1 VAGSEE
7 LHVDADARHAR
18 SKVTGLEIHEGDW
31 ISLDGSTGEVLQ
43 GELPTVEARYE
54 DQVELKTI
62 LAWADEIRRM
72 EVWTNADKPEEAE
85 QARSYGAQGIGLC
98 RTEHMFREGDR
109 LEIVRG
115 AILVANQATRA
126 KAKAAAGGA
135 LDADESAVVAR
146 FDEAMGKLEALQQ
159 GDFEGIF
166 RAMDGLPVV
175 IRLIDP
181 PLHEF
186 LPNRD
191 DLIEEVATFAAQG
204 TAKDEPAYVE
214 ARSLLAAANSMREQ
228 NPMLGL
234 RGCRLGLMIPD
245 FVKIQTRAILNAQI
259 AVKKAGGNP
268 IAKIMIPL
276 VGHVN
281 ELAATRALLES
292 EAKAIEAKA
301 GVTVDYKFGTMIE
314 VPRGALTAD
323 EIAREADFFSFGT
336 NDLTQMTFG
345 YSRDDAEGGFLLKYV
360 EDKILPVNPF
370 QTLDDAVADL
380 MKTAATK
387 GRSTKPDLE
396 LGICGEH
403 GGDPDSIA
411 KCEQVGLDYVS
422 CSPFRVPVARL
433 AAAHA
438 TLASTAERDR

>member
-1 VAGSEE
+1 
-7 LHVDADARHAR
+7 
-18 SKVTGLEIHEGDW
+18 
-31 ISLDGSTGEVLQ
+31 
-43 GELPTVEARYE
+43 
-54 DQVELKTI
+54 
-62 LAWADEIRRM
+62 
-72 EVWTNADKPEEAE
+72 
-85 QARSYGAQGIGLC
+85 
-98 RTEHMFREGDR
+98 
-109 LEIVRG
+109 
-115 AILVANQATRA
+115 
-126 KAKAAAGGA
+126 
-135 LDADESAVVAR
+135 
-146 FDEAMGKLEALQQ
+146 MGKLEVLQQ

-166 RAMDGLPVV
+166 EAMDGLPVV

-186 LPNRD
+186 LPN
-191 DLIEEVATFAAQG
+191 LEEQLVKVTRAEMTGGASEG
-204 TAKDEPAYVE
+204 DRE
-214 ARSLLAAANSMREQ
+214 LLATIKSLHEQ

-245 FVKIQTRAILNAQI
+245 FVKVQTRAILNAEI
-259 AVKKAGGNP
+259 ARTRAGGHP

-281 ELAATRALLES
+281 ELAATRALLEA
-292 EAKAIEAKA
+292 EAKAVEAKA
-301 GVTVDYKFGTMIE
+301 GVEVDYKFGTMIE

-360 EDKILPVNPF
+360 EDKILPFNPF
-370 QTLDDAVADL
+370 QTLDDAVAGL
-380 MKTAATK
+380 MRIAVEK

-403 GGDPDSIA
+403 GGDPASIT
-411 KCEQVGLDYVS
+411 KCEQIGLDYVS

-433 AAAHA
+433 AAAQ
-438 TLASTAERDR
+438 ASLVSAERDK